1 MTFRHQKQ
9 RKKGSVAEFAITQ
22 PTGEK
27 EDTPD
32 TALTSRDRLR
42 VFVVLTITILGL
54 FVCYL
59 LMVPFVP
66 ALTWAMALAVLFAP
80 AHRWVEAH
88 VKSNDLAAAISV
100 VAIGLLVLVPITF
113 LSSRLIAEAAKG
125 AITIREKI
133 ASNEWRRAMD
143 GPLAPLA
150 EWLNQMDLPAAIDS
164 VVSWLAKASTS
175 LVRGWVLELITL
187 LLTFYLLF
195 YFLRDRK
202 VMLDWLEHISPFS
215 AAEMSRLF
223 TRIGDTVHATL
234 YGTVAVG
241 VLQGALGGLIF
252 WWLGLPA
259 PLLWGLIMGLL
270 ALIPV
275 LGAFVIWLPAAIFL
289 AVDGSW
295 GKALIL
301 SGWGAVVI
309 AGIDNL
315 LYPVLV
321 GDRMRL
327 HTVPAFISIVGG
339 VILFGPSG
347 VLLGPLAATVTV
359 FALEIWRVRIR
370 PRKPVRE

>member
-1 MTFRHQKQ
+1 
-9 RKKGSVAEFAITQ
+9 
-22 PTGEK
+22 
-27 EDTPD
+27 
-32 TALTSRDRLR
+32 
-42 VFVVLTITILGL
+42 
-54 FVCYL
+54 
-59 LMVPFVP
+59 
-66 ALTWAMALAVLFAP
+66 MALAVLFAP